1 MMHTIIWGVIA
12 LEVDPVEKLSPGW
25 QLFAGIGGT
34 VLVALIT
41 GIFAV
46 RSNRAQKGS
55 RENRIIDQLQENLD
69 RTERLRKEDREAAS
83 TRSDKQDARMAK
95 IETRLYVV
103 EKVSRIRLEYIYE
116 LRRHIANGEPP
127 PAPDWPPGIHD

>member
-55 RENRIIDQLQENLD
+55 RENALIDQLQEQLQSAD
-69 RTERLRKEDREAAS
+69 
-83 TRSDKQDARMAK
+83 TRSDKQDERMTRIEAR
-95 IETRLYVV
+95 LNLV